1 MLKPEA
7 ATIGLFVV
15 LVIVLLQRNFLLAP
29 TTGPGLT
36 FDNDLYKFLRDFF
49 KHEYLQGTS
58 QGALSDSFIN
68 QRNGRSF
75 EQLRTFSC

>member
-29 TTGPGLT
+29 SIGPGLT

-58 QGALSDSFIN
+58 CIKEHSVTLLLIRETDAASNNS
-68 QRNGRSF
+68 
-75 EQLRTFSC
+75 EH